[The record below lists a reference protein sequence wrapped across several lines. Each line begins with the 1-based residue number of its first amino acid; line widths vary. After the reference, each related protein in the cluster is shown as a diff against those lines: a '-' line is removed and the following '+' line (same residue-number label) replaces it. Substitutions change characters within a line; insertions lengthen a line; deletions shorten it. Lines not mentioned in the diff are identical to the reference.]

1 MHEDDVDND
10 YTQDETSSQEVPALT
25 AEEIADLQD
34 TDRREAGREIVI
46 EERTI
51 SSLSEIIAFAKE
63 YKRPI
68 SFGECVLNQVRI
80 DSADVDISVDECV
93 FAEQVDFRKGIFGG
107 KLSFWDAAFRK
118 RAYFGLSVFK
128 EKVSFEECTFYNS
141 VNFAGATFE
150 NGAAFASCVFEGE
163 ITFDHAKFAGEV
175 DFSESIFS
183 KKVTFKNT
191 RFSQVV
197 DLSDV
202 EFKQGS
208 DTTGSNLMKMEKAV
222 RAKQT
227 RPQKRLLKRAKPR
240 PEFSPWR
247 KLDQLSKKNISRR
260 QVLRGIFRFLPEKD
274 EK

>member
-10 YTQDETSSQEVPALT
+10 YIQDETSSQEVPALT
-25 AEEIADLQD
+25 AGELADLQD
-34 TDRREAGREIVI
+34 TDRTESGREIVI

-51 SSLSEIIAFAKE
+51 SSLSEIISFAKE
-63 YKRPI
+63 YKSPI
-68 SFGECVLNQVRI
+68 SFGECVLNEVRI

-93 FAEQVDFRKGIFGG
+93 FGEQVDFRKGIFGG
-107 KLSFWDAAFRK
+107 KLSFWDAAFRES
-118 RAYFGLSVFK
+118 AYFDLSIFK
-128 EKVSFEECTFYNS
+128 KEVSFEECTFHKS

-150 NGAAFASCVFEGE
+150 NAAAFASCVFEGE

-175 DFSESIFS
+175 DFSESTFW

-191 RFSQVV
+191 RFNQIV

-227 RPQKRLLKRAKPR
+227 RPQKRLPKRPKPR
-240 PEFSPWR
+240 AEFSPWP

-260 QVLRGIFRFLPEKD
+260 QVLRGIFRFLPKKD